1 MLGHST
7 LMMMIGLSRPSAAW
21 YDHDPWVERA
31 AAAAVLS
38 QKGQRVLNQ
47 NIRNCTPFDSHLSGK
62 VIGLLSSLFYP
73 FFFFVFLRLFT
84 KRLWSYWYW
93 YHTWGQLIA
102 RAWNGNLVNGKRVK
116 PTSQFC
122 ALFHCSRWLLFP
134 SKDLLYCSRGL
145 NSTTDNFYVSPLYN
159 TGNPRWFTRNCFKNT
174 TKKRQNYYRRLK

>member
-1 MLGHST
+1 MTMILGWNALLLLLLLFWAKGRKRPACAESEHQKLHTVWQPPVRQSNWSSF
-7 LMMMIGLSRPSAAW
+7 LSFFIPSSFSSFF
-21 YDHDPWVERA
+21 DF
-31 AAAAVLS
+31 L
-38 QKGQRVLNQ
+38 QRGYEATDTD
-47 NIRNCTPFDSHLSGK
+47 IIPE
-62 VIGLLSSLFYP
+62 
-73 FFFFVFLRLFT
+73 
-84 KRLWSYWYW
+84 W

>member
-1 MLGHST
+1 MIWPWSLGGT
-7 LMMMIGLSRPSAAW
+7 RCCCCCCFEPK
-21 YDHDPWVERA
+21 EE
-31 AAAAVLS
+31 
-38 QKGQRVLNQ
+38 KGQRVLNQ

-159 TGNPRWFTRNCFKNT
+159 TGNPRWFARNCYMLR
-174 TKKRQNYYRRLK
+174 KRDKITIGD